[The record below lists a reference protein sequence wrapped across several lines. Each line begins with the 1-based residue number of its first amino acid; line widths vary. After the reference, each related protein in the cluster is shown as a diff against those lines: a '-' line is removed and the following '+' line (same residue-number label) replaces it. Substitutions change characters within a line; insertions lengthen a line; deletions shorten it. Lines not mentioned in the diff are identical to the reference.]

1 MAESTTGPKGF
12 TVVDRRASS
21 MDDTALAEAVEGTS
35 AETKPVYVTQLESAL
50 AEKDRKL
57 RDIAAEMGAIQER
70 VRREAARE
78 VERNRR
84 VLLVELLEIVDGLD
98 RALGAT
104 GTAVAAVAP
113 NVAEGVGL
121 VRDLLVQ
128 KLAAFGVARIEAR
141 GARFDPARHEA
152 QALVHVDDAARD
164 GFVVD
169 VFREGYAI
177 GGDVIRPAG
186 VAVGRAS

>member
-1 MAESTTGPKGF
+1 MTQQPSGPKGF

-21 MDDTALAEAVEGTS
+21 MDELVIAEAGDGGS
-35 AETKPVYVTQLESAL
+35 GATKPAYVEQLERAL
-50 AEKDRKL
+50 AEKERKL
-57 RDIAAEMGAIQER
+57 RELSVEIGAVQER
-70 VRREAARE
+70 TRREAGRE

-84 VLLVELLEIVDGLD
+84 ALLVELLDVVDGLD
-98 RALGAT
+98 RALGAK
-104 GTAVAAVAP
+104 GAAGDGSVS
-113 NVAEGVGL
+113 EGVGL

-128 KLAAFGVARIEAR
+128 KLSAFGVERIEAR

-152 QALVHVDDAARD
+152 QALVPVDDAAQD
-164 GFVVD
+164 GLVVD
-169 VFREGYAI
+169 VFREGYTV

>member
-1 MAESTTGPKGF
+1 MADSTSGSKGF

-21 MDDTALAEAVEGTS
+21 MDDESIASAGEPGSSKPAYVE
-35 AETKPVYVTQLESAL
+35 QLERAL

-57 RDIAAEMGAIQER
+57 REIAAEVGAVQER
-70 VRREAARE
+70 VRREGGRE

-84 VLLVELLEIVDGLD
+84 VLLVELLEVLDGLD
-98 RALGAT
+98 RALGAS
-104 GTAVAAVAP
+104 GESSPVP
-113 NVAEGVGL
+113 PSGVAEGVAL

-141 GARFDPARHEA
+141 GARFDPACHEA
-152 QALVHVDDAARD
+152 QALVPVDDAGRD

-186 VAVGRAS
+186 VAVGRTK

>member
-1 MAESTTGPKGF
+1 MTESTNGPKGF

-21 MDDTALAEAVEGTS
+21 MDDTVIAEALENAP
-35 AETKPVYVTQLESAL
+35 AETKPAYVAQLESAL

-57 RDIAAEMGAIQER
+57 RDIAAEMGAVQER

-84 VLLVELLEIVDGLD
+84 MLLVELLEVVDGLD
-98 RALGAT
+98 RALGVT
-104 GTAVAAVAP
+104 GEAGAVIAA

-141 GARFDPARHEA
+141 GARFDPVRHEA

-177 GGDVIRPAG
+177 GADVIRPAG
-186 VAVGRAS
+186 VAVGRVF